1 MGKRH
6 AKKYHS
12 SETEDQ
18 EIALIKKED
27 CKYTRRQRCIRKK
40 GANKLNLL
48 LDGAQ
53 RGVMGTLAGL
63 ACESGS
69 RRTPRQGETGS
80 PLTEAAGTT
89 APKQE
94 PQAGSRGRSS
104 WLDSSGRWRRKLS
117 VSVKSDAWAPNIKPG
132 HVDVYVWKK
141 WKEMLKYVWTHE
153 VDALITDSLNIHR
166 GSGSSVGDQKGK
178 SYLMKRA

>member
-48 LDGAQ
+48 LDGTQ

-80 PLTEAAGTT
+80 PLTEAAETT
-89 APKQE
+89 APKPE

-104 WLDSSGRWRRKLS
+104 
-117 VSVKSDAWAPNIKPG
+117 
-132 HVDVYVWKK
+132 
-141 WKEMLKYVWTHE
+141 
-153 VDALITDSLNIHR
+153 
-166 GSGSSVGDQKGK
+166 
-178 SYLMKRA
+178 